1 MDNGANLCCGGNP
14 SVSLTLDSS
23 PYTGEPLRFPWGCAE
38 REIYVLFWA
47 AIVGAGVPDGP
58 CEGRAEAGGDTS
70 SASLRPAPSP
80 QGEGLSGSKPP
91 LYGETETAR

>member
-1 MDNGANLCCGGNP
+1 MGFGELRCEIEERSRIPDAGSVDWTMVETIGAAAALQSRLCRA
-14 SVSLTLDSS
+14 SS

-58 CEGRAEAGGDTS
+58 NVRQS
-70 SASLRPAPSP
+70 R
-80 QGEGLSGSKPP
+80 
-91 LYGETETAR
+91 